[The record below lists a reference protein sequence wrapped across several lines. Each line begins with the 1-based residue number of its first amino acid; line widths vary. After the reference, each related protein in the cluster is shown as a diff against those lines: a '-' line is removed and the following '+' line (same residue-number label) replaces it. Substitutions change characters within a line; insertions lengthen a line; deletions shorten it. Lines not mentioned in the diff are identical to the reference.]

1 MSEYISL
8 HECSSGELGLGQV
21 DGRPDHGDDG
31 LDHGDGDLGRGAVT
45 SYLKLF
51 KELKSLNS

>member
-31 LDHGDGDLGRGAVT
+31 LDHGDVDLGRGAVT
-45 SYLKLF
+45 STSNY
-51 KELKSLNS
+51 SNS